1 MTIFVIQDFPNP
13 VRISNCAGNNCP
25 FNICPFNICPG
36 YICPGNISPSSYFFG
51 TTNRVS
57 NFIFG
62 QCGLGNEMSYK
73 GNNEY
78 FTQKCELNADFLDPK
93 CVHTEIIQRV
103 KDLILF
109 LYTHTRLSVVRKAS
123 FFFFLL
129 SLSSCSIAT
138 LFFGTWTATAPPLCL
153 TPRCE

>member
-1 MTIFVIQDFPNP
+1 MLNSTEIVIENNSIQALENNGMNKP
-13 VRISNCAGNNCP
+13 VAAS
-25 FNICPFNICPG
+25 F
-36 YICPGNISPSSYFFG
+36 
-51 TTNRVS
+51 S
-57 NFIFG
+57 NFKIILFRVPNSIFG